1 METKPDTEPQ
11 PSLACGLFSFG
22 VLSPDGAFGQ
32 SPSLR
37 SSPIPRPL
45 QRIPFLLLAAWL
57 TLAPEVALAESAP
70 AGRSS
75 LLDWILPQQFNTRVV
90 LLGTLLLGMS
100 AGVVGVFMLLRRRS
114 LVGDVVGHSAL
125 PGIALAF
132 LVLEIRS
139 PGTGRSFPALLTG
152 AFLSGMIGVGC
163 VTFIRRWTRIKEDA
177 ALAIVLSLFFG
188 IGIALFTVIQNLPRG
203 NAAGLGQFIFGTAAA
218 LVPADVLLIAI
229 AAALSLALC
238 GLMFKEF
245 ALLCFDED
253 FARSQGWPTVAL
265 DLLLMALVA
274 AVTVIGLQ
282 SVGLL
287 LVVARLIVPA
297 VSARFWTNRV
307 SRLILIAGIIGGV
320 SSVFGVILSGAIPR
334 LAAGPCIVL
343 TGSAVFLASLL
354 FGPQGGVVER
364 WWRDRQLRLR
374 TARHDLLRAIYE
386 IVEARAESLGRIVE
400 DSGSISNRPTPA
412 ALAALH
418 LAEVS
423 VSEADL
429 NAARTWPASGV
440 RKVLD
445 RAQRERIV
453 VRDAAGWRLTTEG
466 AAEATRVV
474 RNHRLW
480 EQYLVAHADI
490 APSHV
495 DRDADLIEH
504 VLEPDV
510 IAELERLLAQ
520 RPDDHDVPPSL
531 HALPGS

>member
-1 METKPDTEPQ
+1 MLRTL
-11 PSLACGLFSFG
+11 SLVA
-22 VLSPDGAFGQ
+22 AT
-32 SPSLR
+32 
-37 SSPIPRPL
+37 
-45 QRIPFLLLAAWL
+45 LLV
-57 TLAPEVALAESAP
+57 LAPEIAFADSSLET
-70 AGRSS
+70 RSR
-75 LLDWILPQQFNTRVV
+75 LLDWIIPHQFNTRVV

-125 PGIALAF
+125 PGIAIAF

-139 PGTGRSFPALLTG
+139 PGTGRSFPSLLTG

-163 VTFIRRWTRIKEDA
+163 VTLIRRWTRIKEDA

-218 LVPADVLLIAI
+218 LVPDDVRLIAL
-229 AAALSLALC
+229 AAAASLALC

-287 LVVARLIVPA
+287 LVVALLIIPA
-297 VSARFWTNRV
+297 VAARFWTNRV
-307 SRLILIAGIIGGV
+307 SRLIVIAGIIGGA
-320 SSVFGVILSGAIPR
+320 SSVVGVILSGAIPR

-374 TARHDLLRAIYE
+374 TARHDLLRALYE
-386 IVEARAESLGRIVE
+386 IIEAQAENLHRTAEEAETVSL
-400 DSGSISNRPTPA
+400 RPTPGTA
-412 ALAALH
+412 ATLRLTD
-418 LAEVS
+418 VP

-440 RKVLD
+440 GKVLA
-445 RAQRERIV
+445 RAESEGIV
-453 VRDAAGWRLTTEG
+453 VRDAADWRLTTEG
-466 AAEATRVV
+466 ASEATRVV

-510 IAELERLLAQ
+510 VAELERLLAQ
-520 RPDDHDVPPSL
+520 RSDDHDVPPSL

>member
-1 METKPDTEPQ
+1 VAT
-11 PSLACGLFSFG
+11 
-22 VLSPDGAFGQ
+22 VLV
-32 SPSLR
+32 
-37 SSPIPRPL
+37 
-45 QRIPFLLLAAWL
+45 
-57 TLAPEVALAESAP
+57 LAPEIVFAD
-70 AGRSS
+70 SS
-75 LLDWILPQQFNTRVV
+75 PEAHSRLLDWIIPHQFNTRVV

-125 PGIALAF
+125 PGIAIAF

-163 VTFIRRWTRIKEDA
+163 VTLIRRWTRIKEDA

-218 LVPADVLLIAI
+218 LVPDDVRLIAI
-229 AAALSLALC
+229 AAAASLALC

-287 LVVARLIVPA
+287 LVVALLIIPA
-297 VSARFWTNRV
+297 VAARFWTNRV
-307 SRLILIAGIIGGV
+307 SRLIVIAGIIGGA
-320 SSVFGVILSGAIPR
+320 SSVVGVILSGAIPR

-374 TARHDLLRAIYE
+374 TARHDLLRAMYE
-386 IVEARAESLGRIVE
+386 IVEARAENLHRSSEEAETVSL
-400 DSGSISNRPTPA
+400 RPTPGMA
-412 ALAALH
+412 AALH
-418 LAEVS
+418 LTDVP
-423 VSEADL
+423 VSEAEL

-440 RKVLD
+440 SKVLA
-445 RAQRERIV
+445 RAGREGIV
-453 VRDAAGWRLTTEG
+453 VRDTAGWRLTTEG
-466 AAEATRVV
+466 ASEATRVV

-520 RPDDHDVPPSL
+520 RSDDHDVPPSL